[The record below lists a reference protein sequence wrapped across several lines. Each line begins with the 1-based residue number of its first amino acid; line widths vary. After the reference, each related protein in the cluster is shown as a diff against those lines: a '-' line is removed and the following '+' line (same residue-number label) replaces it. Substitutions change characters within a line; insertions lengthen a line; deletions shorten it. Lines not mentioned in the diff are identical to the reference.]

1 MTVVVAEHQTPH
13 PKPLRGSG
21 DRRERGQRGEL
32 VAERL
37 LDEMIAEQKRR
48 EARPLGATS
57 RFHEL
62 GGRADVLAQESEAK
76 SVRTR
81 HASASSGGLHCAP
94 RPNANISTIA
104 ECPSI
109 TPRCPRSR
117 EWDVR

>member
-13 PKPLRGSG
+13 PKSLRGSG
-21 DRRERGQRGEL
+21 GRRERGQRGKL

-48 EARPLGATS
+48 EARRLGTTS

-62 GGRADVLAQESEAK
+62 RGGADVLAQESEAK

-81 HASASSGGLHCAP
+81 HASASCGALRIAGPSLSSVRA
-94 RPNANISTIA
+94 STMNQ
-104 ECPSI
+104 S
-109 TPRCPRSR
+109 
-117 EWDVR
+117 